1 MTTAVRCAI
10 RAALRAACA
19 AQFSLRTCNTH
30 ARAPPP
36 AEEPEY
42 EIEEILKKR
51 KRKNKEYDPE
61 GEGEDAEPEYVE
73 EYYVKWKG
81 WDGPKDNTWEP
92 LAHVEDTVQY
102 EKYIEAYPWP
112 EPKKPKKQKTEE
124 DPDAPPKVKKNMSA
138 YMHFMNGERER
149 IKEENPAA
157 TFGELGKIAGAEWK
171 SLADDDEKKLKYTKA
186 AEEDKARYDAEKP
199 PEPPKEPKP
208 PKEKKVKSPK
218 PTPTPTPTT
227 SAESQEGGD
236 DAGPPSGA
244 PSSGGKAKKE
254 KKEKD
259 PDAPKRPPSAYL
271 MFMSDVRPTIVAE
284 NEGIKQGDIAKLG
297 ATKWKE
303 LGDEAK
309 EKYNEQYRVAKGK
322 WEAAKAAYDQEKK
335 AAAAGA
341 ATSAAPAPP
350 AASAPRRRPRPPP
363 PAQAAP
369 RRWPSASARAGA
381 PPAPSP
387 SPCRRRREPAPVAEP
402 SRRRWPRSRRRPS
415 GRSNTRRGS
424 GTHPPRRGCGGR
436 RWRPPS
442 ERPIFCTL
450 RLLRRRR
457 KLHRI
462 FRPLTRSQS
471 SHSHGQCGTST
482 PCACSSSWRAPS
494 CSRGSSR
501 QTCGRPCPR
510 TPRSPCTLCQ

>member
-30 ARAPPP
+30 TCAPPP

-61 GEGEDAEPEYVE
+61 AEGSDAEPEYIE

-297 ATKWKE
+297 ATKWTSSATKE
-303 LGDEAK
+303 GEA
-309 EKYNEQYRVAKGK
+309 QRAV
-322 WEAAKAAYDQEKK
+322 
-335 AAAAGA
+335 
-341 ATSAAPAPP
+341 
-350 AASAPRRRPRPPP
+350 PRR
-363 PAQAAP
+363 QGEVGGGEG
-369 RRWPSASARAGA
+369 GA
-381 PPAPSP
+381 
-387 SPCRRRREPAPVAEP
+387 
-402 SRRRWPRSRRRPS
+402 
-415 GRSNTRRGS
+415 
-424 GTHPPRRGCGGR
+424 
-436 RWRPPS
+436 
-442 ERPIFCTL
+442 
-450 RLLRRRR
+450 
-457 KLHRI
+457 
-462 FRPLTRSQS
+462 
-471 SHSHGQCGTST
+471 
-482 PCACSSSWRAPS
+482 
-494 CSRGSSR
+494 
-501 QTCGRPCPR
+501 
-510 TPRSPCTLCQ
+510 

>member
-1 MTTAVRCAI
+1 MRCAI
-10 RAALRAACA
+10 RAALRAAST
-19 AQFSLRTCNTH
+19 AQFSLHTRNTH

-61 GEGEDAEPEYVE
+61 AEGSDAEPEYIE

-92 LAHVEDTVQY
+92 LAHVDDTVQY

-171 SLADDDEKKLKYTKA
+171 SLADDDEKKLKYVKA

-322 WEAAKAAYDQEKK
+322 WEAAKVAYDQEKK
-335 AAAAGA
+335 AAAAAGA
-341 ATSAAPAPP
+341 GTSAASPAAPAPP
-350 AASAPRRRPRPPP
+350 APAVVAAPP
-363 PAQAAP
+363 PAPAAEP
-369 RRWPSASARAGA
+369 APAP
-381 PPAPSP
+381 PPAPEPAVAPPPAPEPVPPPAPEPVPERLEPPPRRPPTPGPDSP
-387 SPCRRRREPAPVAEP
+387 VPEPAPVAPAE
-402 SRRRWPRSRRRPS
+402 
-415 GRSNTRRGS
+415 
-424 GTHPPRRGCGGR
+424 
-436 RWRPPS
+436 
-442 ERPIFCTL
+442 
-450 RLLRRRR
+450 
-457 KLHRI
+457 
-462 FRPLTRSQS
+462 
-471 SHSHGQCGTST
+471 
-482 PCACSSSWRAPS
+482 
-494 CSRGSSR
+494 
-501 QTCGRPCPR
+501 
-510 TPRSPCTLCQ
+510 